1 MFQLVFGPVILNIRS
16 IFVLQGILLY
26 ELHRG
31 RDENT
36 VEREHVR
43 SMKKAD
49 KTSMEVYNS
58 ALQERHTQSEGS
70 FTNLIHEISQYLEF

>member
-58 ALQERHTQSEGS
+58 ALQETHTEQRIIYKLDSRS
-70 FTNLIHEISQYLEF
+70 LAVS